1 RGSVWAPTAYMTLK
15 GLDAVGKFDLA
26 HKLAMNHHG
35 NVVKVF
41 NDTGTVWENYA
52 PDFVERGS
60 ASSPDFVGWS
70 GLPPIAV
77 LLEYVMG
84 IIPDGMN
91 KSITWHVNLTE
102 RHGVK
107 KYPLGT
113 EAELDL
119 ICEARKSEDER
130 PVVTVNSNI
139 PVTVK
144 VVWKGGEYEIR
155 T

>member
-1 RGSVWAPTAYMTLK
+1 G
-15 GLDAVGKFDLA
+15 
-26 HKLAMNHHG
+26 MNHHG

-60 ASSPDFVGWS
+60 ASKADFVGWT

-77 LLEYVMG
+77 LFEYVMG

-91 KSITWHVNLTE
+91 KTVTWHVNLTE